1 MNICRGNVIMEINII
16 AAFSMIVILNAM
28 SPGANLALVIRS
40 LSHSGSAQAYSNVV
54 GFSFAWLLHGA
65 LLAFGISQV
74 IASSE
79 NLFMSIKFL
88 GATYLCWLG
97 AKALIS
103 SWTGNKIFNAREQK
117 ASGKTYAVGCREG
130 FITSFVNPQTFIFL
144 LAVFP
149 QFIMGKA
156 SNQHFM
162 LIMILIFL
170 SVSISWFCFIVWLF
184 GSFRKLKEN
193 AMFTRCIGA
202 ISGMSLIS
210 IGVMFIFTAR

>member
-1 MNICRGNVIMEINII
+1 MNISRGNIMIEINII

-40 LSHSGSAQAYSNVV
+40 LSHSGSAHAYSNVV

-65 LLAFGISQV
+65 LLALGISQV

-79 NLFMSIKFL
+79 NLFMSIKLL

-97 AKALIS
+97 AKALIN
-103 SWTGNKIFNAREQK
+103 SWTGKKIFNVRKCNARRT
-117 ASGKTYAVGCREG
+117 TYAVGCREG
-130 FITSFVNPQTFIFL
+130 FITSFINPQTFIFL

-149 QFIMGKA
+149 QFVMGNT

-184 GSFRKLKEN
+184 GSFQKLKEN
-193 AMFTRCIGA
+193 AMLTRCIGA
-202 ISGMSLIS
+202 ISGISLIS
-210 IGVMFIFTAR
+210 IGVMFIFAAR